1 MITYKLFCIVF
12 IFTYGVL
19 SKNTGRGNTRH
30 RQPLEDYQYNH
41 PPEPESYE
49 AIPVA
54 ILYEEDSNRNDKSI
68 KSDVSTSNKVEQVNT
83 ESSKSES
90 SIAVQS
96 NGAEE
101 NIDHGDSTPEKLE
114 TEEYISSRKEHQKPT
129 TIKETKSEQD
139 IQIPVAVVY
148 EPEAPYYHKSRPKI
162 QRVSSKRR
170 KVQNPTLV
178 EPTVVE
184 KQIEE
189 GKKTKISA
197 QENENT
203 LNSRVP
209 DKKERFSNNEKV
221 SPNQN
226 YPKRDNSTRQRE
238 VVPIVQSENLV
249 FSHTGDFQYSYEGGD
264 GTKAFEKG
272 QLKTFDDDNA
282 GEAVSGSFSYTAKDG
297 NEYSLSYTADENGY
311 RPVGAHLPTPPPI
324 PPAIARALAYLATKP
339 TAEPVTK
346 SLFEADYS

>member
-1 MITYKLFCIVF
+1 MVVPSLASVDASLLALVVEATSVVLGDESVVL
-12 IFTYGVL
+12 GDASVVLGDDSVVLGDDSVVLGDASLVL
-19 SKNTGRGNTRH
+19 SLS
-30 RQPLEDYQYNH
+30 PL
-41 PPEPESYE
+41 PS
-49 AIPVA
+49 VG
-54 ILYEEDSNRNDKSI
+54 
-68 KSDVSTSNKVEQVNT
+68 STAFVVDAAST
-83 ESSKSES
+83 ETAGGAS
-90 SIAVQS
+90 VQS

-209 DKKERFSNNEKV
+209 DKKERFSNNEK
-221 SPNQN
+221 
-226 YPKRDNSTRQRE
+226 RQLYNNTN
-238 VVPIVQSENLV
+238 PFI
-249 FSHTGDFQYSYEGGD
+249 YSYEGGD